1 MEKNLYATL
10 KEIIHHPEK
19 KKMFE
24 KLLTEKIKNMIKDIL
39 ETIILEERKIFCEEH
54 GDVGNGYFLRSL
66 RTPVGEIKDLKVAR
80 TRRKNFRTAL
90 FEPYSREFLALDELI
105 YYMYAGGCSTRDI
118 SCTLEKIFGFK
129 YSPAGVSR
137 ITSVVAE
144 KIEKFRR
151 APITKW
157 YPVVWIDGTYLKFR
171 RNGVVEKEVVYF
183 VMGLSEEGYKEI
195 LGFWI
200 PGGNGESALN
210 WKEILKE
217 LYDRGLR
224 EPLLIVG
231 DNLPGLESAVKLI
244 YPLVDFQSCVLH
256 KIRNTLN
263 KVRKR
268 DKVAVAEDLKRMY
281 ETHSESD
288 WEFGFERFKKNWG
301 KIYPEIVRSWEKDL
315 DNLMVYLRYPYL
327 LRSFIYTTNSLERFI
342 KEVKRRAKVIEVFPD
357 DQAIEK
363 VVYFVVEEMNE
374 KYSRKKLKNF
384 ERIIEELEELRRAR
398 YGEKEI
404 RIITNEEKFY
414 TQKY

>member
-24 KLLTEKIKNMIKDIL
+24 KLLIEKIKDTVKDIL

-66 RTPVGEIKDLKVAR
+66 KTPVGEIKDLKVAR
-80 TRRKNFRTAL
+80 TRKKNFRTAL
-90 FEPYSREFLALDELI
+90 FEPYSRDFLALDELI

-157 YPVVWIDGTYLKFR
+157 YPVLWIDGTYHRFR

-268 DKVAVAEDLKRMY
+268 DKVAVAEDLKRIY

-288 WEFGFERFKKNWG
+288 WEFGF
-301 KIYPEIVRSWEKDL
+301 
-315 DNLMVYLRYPYL
+315 
-327 LRSFIYTTNSLERFI
+327 ERFI

-384 ERIIEELEELRRAR
+384 ERIIEELRELRRAR